1 MTVPT
6 LDRAGGGARPAP
18 GRQAIANST
27 ATAAARNRSRVV
39 LGALVVVV
47 SALVAGLVYA
57 DAGDRV
63 PVLAVARTV
72 EVGQVVAPG
81 DVREVMAGAVTGVR
95 TVPAAQRASV
105 VGRSALVRLVPGALL
120 HPAQLGT
127 GEGPAPGLAVVGA
140 LLRPGQYPIGLRP
153 GDEVLALR
161 LIDPAAG
168 IGSAAPVRATVA
180 ALGAPAAAAGGM
192 VVSLAIEPADAAPV
206 AAAGAAGHLALV
218 VAPR

>member
-6 LDRAGGGARPAP
+6 LDRAGGDARPAP
-18 GRQAIANST
+18 GRFATANST
-27 ATAAARNRSRVV
+27 PTAAARNRSRVV

-47 SALVAGLVYA
+47 SALVAGLLYA
-57 DAGDRV
+57 DAGDRE

-72 EVGQVVAPG
+72 EVGQVLAPR
-81 DVREVMAGAVTGVR
+81 DVREVLAGAVPGVR
-95 TVPAAQRASV
+95 TVPAAQRSSV
-105 VGRSALVRLVPGALL
+105 VGRPALVRLVPGALL
-120 HPAQLGT
+120 HPAQLGN

-161 LIDPAAG
+161 LIDAAAG

-180 ALGAPAAAAGGM
+180 ALGAPAAGGM
-192 VVSLAIEPADAAPV
+192 VVSLATEPSDAAPV